1 MHVYRWDLDRT
12 YLATEISSVRG
23 LVRAALETADQ
34 KRNIP
39 GAPALLRSLIEHD
52 PSCRVAIV
60 SGSPPQMRQVLEEK
74 LALDGVRFDQL
85 VLKDSLSSL
94 RRGRVR
100 AVTGQMGYKL
110 PKLLQ
115 MRAGLG
121 HVVRET
127 LFGDDSEV
135 DALVYAVYADVIAGR
150 LAEPEMT
157 RIMEAGGAYPEAIE
171 EACRALQRVGRA
183 DAVEDAFILLERGNR
198 ALARF
203 HLLGSHVVPVY
214 SWFQA
219 AVLLWVRGRLT
230 PSGVAG
236 VARAVSDEG
245 TSEHGLAGLVQD
257 LVRRGLVS
265 ADDIERLLAEAP
277 GLGPIATPIRRA
289 LLRMGPIPEAPRR
302 LARSEYV
309 AFLRAEN

>member
-39 GAPALLRSLIEHD
+39 GAPALLRGLIEHD
-52 PSCRVAIV
+52 PSCRVAIL

-115 MRAGLG
+115 MRVGLG

-135 DALVYAVYADVIAGR
+135 DALVYAVYAEAIAGR
-150 LAEPEMT
+150 LPENELA
-157 RIMEAGGAYPEAIE
+157 RIMEAAGAYPESVD
-171 EACRALQRVGRA
+171 EACRALRQVGRA

-203 HLLGSHVVPVY
+203 HLLGPHVVPVY

-219 AVLLWVRGRLT
+219 AVMLWRRGRLT
-230 PSGVAG
+230 IGGVED
-236 VARAVSDEG
+236 VARAVFDEG

-257 LVRRGLVS
+257 LVRRGLVAT
-265 ADDIERLLAEAP
+265 ADVERLLVEAP
-277 GLGPIATPIRRA
+277 RLAPIVAPVQRA
-289 LLRMGPIPEAPRR
+289 LARMGPPPEAPQRITR
-302 LARSEYV
+302 PEYV
-309 AFLRAEN
+309 AFLRASN

>member
-1 MHVYRWDLDRT
+1 MHVFRWDLDRT

-39 GAPALLRSLIEHD
+39 GAPALLRGLIEHD
-52 PSCRVAIV
+52 PSCRVAIL

-74 LALDGVRFDQL
+74 LALDGVRFDHL

-115 MRAGLG
+115 MRVGLG
-121 HVVRET
+121 QVVRET

-135 DALVYAVYADVIAGR
+135 DALVYAVYAEAIAGR
-150 LAEPEMT
+150 LPESEMA
-157 RIMEAGGAYPEAIE
+157 RIMEAAGAYPEAVD
-171 EACRALQRVGRA
+171 EACRALRQVGRA

-203 HLLGSHVVPVY
+203 DLLGSHIVPVY

-219 AVLLWVRGRLT
+219 AVMLWQRRRLT
-230 PSGVAG
+230 TVGLEG

-245 TSEHGLAGLVQD
+245 TSEQGLAGLVQD
-257 LVRRGLVS
+257 LVRRGLVAES
-265 ADDIERLLAEAP
+265 DVDRLLTEAR
-277 GLGPIATPIRRA
+277 GLGPVAGAVRRS
-289 LLRMGPIPEAPRR
+289 LLRMGAAPVAPPRA
-302 LARSEYV
+302 ARPEYV
-309 AFLRAEN
+309 AFLRASN